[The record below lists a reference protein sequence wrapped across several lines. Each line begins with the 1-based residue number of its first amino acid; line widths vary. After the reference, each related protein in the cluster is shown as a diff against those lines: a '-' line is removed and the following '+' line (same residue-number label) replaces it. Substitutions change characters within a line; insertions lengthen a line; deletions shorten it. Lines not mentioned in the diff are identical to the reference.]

1 MHKKILLCLDRNQ
14 FENFDYT
21 MPTDKALVSMGGNS
35 GNNVFQYSLQ
45 TILSNPENEVQIDTR
60 LLHNEPIEEEYY
72 RMINSNFDC
81 IVFSPANVIAIY
93 AVKNA
98 PLKCWNEHFSHI
110 NIPIYAIGLGAQS
123 NKKFSTKYLN
133 DIKDEITTFIKTIL
147 KNDGYIGLRGEFTA
161 ECAKKLGFVEGSDF
175 ETIGCPS
182 MFMKGSNL
190 NIDKKDIKEDEF
202 KPLINGYRAWNNPD
216 FHKYFKKYPESIF
229 VCQEEFYRLLYNQND
244 LTWKEYQYLN
254 DIENKFFNMYKD
266 NRIKLYGTFQS
277 WYHDIKNLGIN
288 FSFGCRIH
296 GNVVTLLAGIP
307 SYVDAFDSRTK
318 ELAQYFD
325 IPYGDFELLES
336 PDPYELYKKAD
347 FTAFN
352 KNFKDKYAKFEQFMN
367 QCNLHIEPAKEIKP
381 DMSLPQKPVTTILKK
396 EINKMKKIV
405 FVAHE
410 FGLFKGHGGIA
421 SYLYNICL
429 WLLNNTPHQVTVI
442 TAFYDTECDLLSNP
456 QFKIIKVTGN
466 LTQQRETVYE
476 ECKNINPDYIEFAEF
491 SAMGLRCIEARQNG
505 EGFENTVFV
514 TNNHSATRECW
525 EWSNEKDFL
534 YAPANAKQ
542 TSMEETIQMKNSDY
556 CIAPSS
562 FLGKYVKQRYNLD
575 NDVMLFANPYLKE
588 LQNKQQIRERLSK
601 SINLEQYDNSFNIV
615 LITRFE
621 GRKHQERLINAV
633 IRLRKEGLNIN
644 CFLAGNTSW
653 NTDKNEDVRLKMY
666 EQIPAED
673 REGFLFFDFLNLQQ
687 QELLIAAADLS
698 IMPSTYENQPV
709 AMIETVL
716 RGIPVMGSIHSGIA
730 DYTENSDLLF
740 NPFDNDDLTNKIR
753 NFYNKSQEE
762 REQIKTHQYNKLI
775 EFLNPV
781 VSILPRFDLK
791 RKGEIVKL

>member
-21 MPTDKALVSMGGNS
+21 LSYDTAMVSMGGNS

-45 TILSNPENEVQIDTR
+45 TLLSNPDNEVKIDTR
-60 LLHNEPIEEEYY
+60 LLHKEPIEQEYY
-72 RMINSNFDC
+72 DNINNNFDC
-81 IVFSPANVIAIY
+81 AVFIPANIIAIY
-93 AVKNA
+93 AKHNTQ
-98 PLKCWNEHFSHI
+98 LKYWTEHFSNL

-123 NKKFSTKYLN
+123 DKNFSTEYLN
-133 DIKDEITTFIKTIL
+133 DIKDEAGMFIKTIL
-147 KNDGYIGLRGEFTA
+147 RNNGFIGLRGEFTA
-161 ECAKKLGFVEGSDF
+161 ECMKKLGFMEGSDF
-175 ETIGCPS
+175 ETVGCPS
-182 MFMKGSNL
+182 MFMKGSDL
-190 NIDKKDIKEDEF
+190 NIEKKDIEEEKF
-202 KPLINGYRAWNNPD
+202 IPLLNGFRIWNNPE
-216 FHKYFKKYPESIF
+216 FHKYFKKYPKSIF
-229 VCQEEFYRLLYNQND
+229 VCQEEFYRLLYKQND

-254 DIENKFFNMYKD
+254 DKENKFLNMYKD
-266 NRIKLYGTFQS
+266 DRIKLYGTFQS
-277 WYHDIKNLGIN
+277 WYNDIINRGIN

-296 GNVVTLLAGIP
+296 GNIVPLLAGIP
-307 SYVDAFDSRTK
+307 SYIDAFDSRTK
-318 ELAQYFD
+318 ELAQYFN
-325 IPYGDFELLES
+325 IPYGEFEPVDS
-336 PDPYELYKKAD
+336 PDPYELYQKSD
-347 FTAFN
+347 FTEFN
-352 KNFKDKYAKFEQFMN
+352 KNFKDKYRKFENFMN
-367 QCNLHIEPAKEIKP
+367 KCSLHIEPAKEINP
-381 DMSLPQKPVTTILKK
+381 DLSLPPKPVTEILEK

-421 SYLYNICL
+421 SYLYNICM
-429 WLLNNTPHQVTVI
+429 WLLNNTNYQVTVI
-442 TAFYDTECDLLSNP
+442 TSFYDEECDLLSKEN
-456 QFKIIKVTGN
+456 FKIIKVSGS
-466 LTQQRETVYE
+466 LTEQREAVFK

-491 SAMGLRCIEARQNG
+491 NALGLRCIEARQRG
-505 EGFENTVFV
+505 ECFENTVLV

-525 EWSNEKDFL
+525 EWSNEKDFM

-556 CIAPSS
+556 CFAPSS
-562 FLGKYVKQRYNLD
+562 FLGKYVKERYNLD
-575 NDVMLFANPYLKE
+575 SDVMLFANPYLKN

-601 SINLEQYDNSFNIV
+601 SINLEQYDNAFNII

-687 QELLIAAADLS
+687 QELLIAAGDLS

-716 RGIPVMGSIHSGIA
+716 RGVPVMGSIHSGIT
-730 DYTENSDLLF
+730 DYTKNPDMLF
-740 NPFDNDDLTNKIR
+740 NPFDDDDLANKIR
-753 NFYNKSQEE
+753 NFYNKSKEE
-762 REQIKTHQYNKLI
+762 REHIRTQQFNTLI
-775 EFLNPV
+775 NFLNPV

-791 RKGEIVKL
+791 RKGESVKL